1 MHRKYWRGIVGAKE
15 AGEIRITPA
24 RLRGWRRWWN
34 GVRPSYGGAV
44 LNMKRDPAARFW
56 GGLVWGLSAEAWT
69 RLDDQERSHLP
80 RTRVMVVTA
89 GGRRVWAYCYRQ
101 RVRGPERKPA
111 AAYVAAVR
119 AGAKTLGGV
128 VSRDVEADVV
138 RLRRRLLHDTIGPP
152 RGGTRRK

>member
-1 MHRKYWRGIVGAKE
+1 MHRKYWRAIVGARE

-24 RLRGWRRWWN
+24 RLRGWRRCWN

-44 LNMKRDPAARFW
+44 LNMKRDPAVRFW
-56 GGLVWGLSAEAWT
+56 GGLVRGLSAEAWT
-69 RLDDQERSHLP
+69 RLDEQERSHLP

-101 RVRGPERKPA
+101 RVRGPERRPA
-111 AAYVAAVR
+111 AEYVAAVR
-119 AGAKTLGGV
+119 AGAKALGAV
-128 VSRDVEADVV
+128 VARDVEADVV
-138 RLRRRLLHDTIGPP
+138 RLQRRSLHDTIGPT